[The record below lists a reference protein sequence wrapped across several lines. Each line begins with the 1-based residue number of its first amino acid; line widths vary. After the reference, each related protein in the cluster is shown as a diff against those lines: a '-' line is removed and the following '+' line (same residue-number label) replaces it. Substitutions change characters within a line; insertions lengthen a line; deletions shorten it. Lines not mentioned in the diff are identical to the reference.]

1 MNAQCFIG
9 SEKYPDAGINQNYA
23 IGKYSQ
29 AYGEIVSCFRHLAKD
44 NFLQPY
50 ITQKDF
56 ITIQK
61 IILVIIYMFLIFVII
76 KVLVLLNL

>member
-1 MNAQCFIG
+1 MIAQCFIG

-50 ITQKDF
+50 ITQKD
-56 ITIQK
+56 
-61 IILVIIYMFLIFVII
+61 L
-76 KVLVLLNL
+76 